1 MHRRET
7 TFQNSKGGV
16 SALCRG
22 KRKKEK
28 KRDAPEPIH
37 GGLVAVQV
45 PIGGRSKIAVVH
57 AWNMFPIVHLI

>member
-1 MHRRET
+1 MPFVE
-7 TFQNSKGGV
+7 
-16 SALCRG
+16 G
-22 KRKKEK
+22 KEKKKK